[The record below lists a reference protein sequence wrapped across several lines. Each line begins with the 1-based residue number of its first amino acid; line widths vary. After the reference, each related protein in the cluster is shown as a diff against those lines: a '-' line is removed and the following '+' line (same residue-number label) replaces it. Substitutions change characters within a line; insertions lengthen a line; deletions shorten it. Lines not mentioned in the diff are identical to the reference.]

1 MANFHKSHWNASSFV
16 ALNILINKMRI
27 IDMANN
33 AGGGKGLY
41 FIVGALVVAVAVMA
55 YFLFAPSEKPDLAID
70 IGDTG
75 IEVETN

>member
-1 MANFHKSHWNASSFV
+1 
-16 ALNILINKMRI
+16 
-27 IDMANN
+27 MANN

>member
-1 MANFHKSHWNASSFV
+1 MNGNSFS
-16 ALNILINKMRI
+16 
-27 IDMANN
+27 
-33 AGGGKGLY
+33 GKGLY

-70 IGDTG
+70 IGDVG